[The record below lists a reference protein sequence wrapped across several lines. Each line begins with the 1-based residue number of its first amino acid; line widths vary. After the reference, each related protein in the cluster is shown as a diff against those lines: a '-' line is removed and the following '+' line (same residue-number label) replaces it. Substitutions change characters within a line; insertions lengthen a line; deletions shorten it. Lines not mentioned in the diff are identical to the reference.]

1 MFLSIIFGILFIV
14 AVLYLINRFRKR
26 GELNNRSHQKRR

>member
-14 AVLYLINRFRKR
+14 IAIYLVNRNRKKKEVIPR
-26 GELNNRSHQKRR
+26 KK